1 MSYKVKLPIFEGP
14 FDLLVY
20 LIENAKMSIYDIRI
34 SEITEQYMDYIE
46 KMQAMDFAV
55 AAEFMVL
62 AATLIDIKSRM
73 ILPRIKAEGDDGIE
87 LPEDDPRNEL
97 VARLL
102 EYKKYKELAE
112 ILQESAAEAALVF
125 DKPQEDISQYTDN
138 PDEFLSM
145 SLDKFVEAFE
155 NFLQREKRL
164 AEVKAHYQRVER
176 EKATIESRIGFI
188 RNKLR
193 NIISQGLKRLSIR
206 ELIPNKKDKYDV
218 IVTFVSVLQMMKDR
232 LLDADQKK
240 TYGDIFIKPFR
251 AEPVRD
257 DPDEGLTNAGEP
269 VNMAPS
275 KYVRIGDET
284 EERIKIVERTRKRK
298 DADMKIV
305 DRAKEISKSSSDVMA
320 VIKAWEEEKR
330 AAEAA
335 QAEAAITEA
344 DTVNSEAVPIETE
357 ALQVE
362 GVNESK
368 QNMNVEETGEFENP
382 HIEELN
388 GENIDGSEQES

>member
-1 MSYKVKLPIFEGP
+1 MIDMSYKVRLPIFEGP

-34 SEITEQYMDYIE
+34 SEITEQYMDYIAR
-46 KMQAMDFAV
+46 MQAMDFAV

-73 ILPRIKAEGDDGIE
+73 ILPRYQDNGEEAE
-87 LPEDDPRNEL
+87 LLDDPRTEL
-97 VARLL
+97 VSRIL

-112 ILQESAAEAALVF
+112 ILQEAASEAALIH
-125 DKPQEDISQYTDN
+125 DKPQEDISRYTDN
-138 PDEFLSM
+138 PDEYLSL

-155 NFLQREKRL
+155 LFLQREKRL
-164 AEVKAHYQRVER
+164 ADVRAHYQRVER

-193 NIISQGLKRLSIR
+193 SIISQGLKRLSIR
-206 ELIPNKKDKYDV
+206 ELIPNKEDKYDV

-232 LLDADQKK
+232 LLDADQKR

-251 AEPVRD
+251 AAPIAD
-257 DPDEGLTNAGEP
+257 DPDDGLINAGEP
-269 VNMAPS
+269 NTDAPS

-284 EERIKIVERTRKRK
+284 EARVKIVERSRKRK

-305 DRAKEISKSSSDVMA
+305 DRAKEISKSSTDVMA
-320 VIKAWEEEKR
+320 VINAWKAEQK
-330 AAEAA
+330 AAEDTI
-335 QAEAAITEA
+335 AEENESETEDKDKDKDKVHVTQDKDVNDDNRDNDGVKDMITEI
-344 DTVNSEAVPIETE
+344 DDIDNSGDI
-357 ALQVE
+357 
-362 GVNESK
+362 SK
-368 QNMNVEETGEFENP
+368 N
-382 HIEELN
+382 
-388 GENIDGSEQES
+388 